1 MKQPTKLTEDTISN
15 ECVSGSGRET
25 KTKQERM
32 AGEDLLGIPL
42 MC

>member
-1 MKQPTKLTEDTISN
+1 MKRQTEQKEDTISN
-15 ECVSGSGRET
+15 ECVSGGGREA

-32 AGEDLLGIPL
+32 AAEDLLGIPL